1 MKIVI
6 QKFGGTSVAS
16 EDGRQHVIGKIKK
29 ALAAGRTPVVA
40 VSAMGRK
47 GSPYATDT
55 LLGLTG
61 QAGRPEMKR
70 NMDLLLSCGELISAV
85 VLADEL
91 TAEGLKAAV
100 LTGAQAGI
108 ITDGNHNDARIID
121 LRPEGI
127 KKHLEAGEVVIVT
140 GFQGVTE
147 DGEVTTLGRG
157 GSDTT
162 AAALG
167 VALDAEAIEIYT
179 DVEGIMT
186 ADPRIVPDAKIL
198 DSITYNELCN
208 LAYLG
213 AKVVHPRAVEMA
225 MTKQIPLWVRSTF
238 SEHRG
243 TLVIGEEGEK
253 SVEDLARRDFTV
265 GAMAWHPER
274 GLCDPFGG
282 QTDLKN
288 GVLRAVGDADTRFQ
302 EDALRILRGLRF
314 ASKLG
319 FAIEPETAAAMRR
332 QVHRLDCIAAERIRE
347 ELTGLLC
354 GRYVQ
359 RTLMAYAD
367 LITSALPE
375 LAPMQGCQQQ
385 NPHHLYDVW
394 EHTVRAVGQVP
405 AEPVLRWAMLLHD
418 SGKPACKT
426 VDEQGIGHFRGHPRA
441 SLALSRKLLPRLRFS
456 SADTERI
463 LLLVERHDTPLGDNE
478 KLVRRSLSRIGEARF
493 RDLLAIKKG
502 DAVGQ
507 GTSRDYV
514 AQLFETEALLNRV
527 LAQEQCFSLR
537 QLAVNGA
544 DLQALGLRGRP
555 VGEMLHALLDA
566 VIDGQTDNRRD
577 TLLRLARTRMEEQ
590 HDK

>member
-1 MKIVI
+1 MRLPEHAAHAIRRLERAGFEAWAV
-6 QKFGGTSVAS
+6 GGCVRDSLRGVDPHDWDLCTSAS
-16 EDGRQHVIGKIKK
+16 PAQMQAVFADARVLTTGLRHGTLPVLTDGGPLEITTYRTEGGYSDGRHPDGV
-29 ALAAGRTPVVA
+29 RFV
-40 VSAMGRK
+40 
-47 GSPYATDT
+47 TDI
-55 LLGLTG
+55 
-61 QAGRPEMKR
+61 R
-70 NMDLLLSCGELISAV
+70 
-85 VLADEL
+85 
-91 TAEGLKAAV
+91 
-100 LTGAQAGI
+100 
-108 ITDGNHNDARIID
+108 
-121 LRPEGI
+121 
-127 KKHLEAGEVVIVT
+127 
-140 GFQGVTE
+140 
-147 DGEVTTLGRG
+147 
-157 GSDTT
+157 
-162 AAALG
+162 
-167 VALDAEAIEIYT
+167 
-179 DVEGIMT
+179 
-186 ADPRIVPDAKIL
+186 
-198 DSITYNELCN
+198 
-208 LAYLG
+208 
-213 AKVVHPRAVEMA
+213 
-225 MTKQIPLWVRSTF
+225 
-238 SEHRG
+238 
-243 TLVIGEEGEK
+243 
-253 SVEDLARRDFTV
+253 EDLARRDFTV

-441 SLALSRKLLPRLRFS
+441 SLALSRELLPRLRFS
-456 SADTERI
+456 SAATERI

-507 GTSRDYV
+507 GTSRNYV

-527 LAQEQCFSLR
+527 LTQEQCFSLR

-544 DLQALGLRGRP
+544 DLQALGLHGRSVKCCTP
-555 VGEMLHALLDA
+555 CWMP
-566 VIDGQTDNRRD
+566 
-577 TLLRLARTRMEEQ
+577 
-590 HDK
+590 